1 MTQAPLPYTLDE
13 TKHPTLGLIVLQ
25 ADETIEQD
33 FRRLFAPDLCK
44 LHITRVPSAPVHTP
58 ASIAAM
64 ATDLPAAARLMPTA
78 ASFASVAYACTSG
91 TAHIGA
97 ARVHALIKEA
107 TGAATATD
115 PMTATHAALRAV
127 GAKRVAVVSPYTSDI
142 AAPLTAGL
150 DASGFTLSDVAT
162 FDEAVEAN
170 VVRIS
175 ANSLIAAAEHIASQA
190 PTDAVFLS
198 CTNLQTLDIIA
209 PLEARLG
216 VPVISSNLAL
226 AWHMAR
232 LSDVQFHELGQL
244 SNAALEK

>member
-1 MTQAPLPYTLDE
+1 MTQAPLPYTLDK
-13 TKHPTLGLIVLQ
+13 TIQPTLGLIVLQ
-25 ADETIEQD
+25 ADETIEHD
-33 FRRLFAPDLCK
+33 FRRMFTPNACK
-44 LHITRVPSAPVHTP
+44 LHITRVPSAPVHTH

-64 ATDLPAAARLMPTA
+64 ATDLPAAARLMPNA
-78 ASFASVAYACTSG
+78 AIFASVAYACTSG

-97 ARVHALIKEA
+97 VRVHDLIKDA

-127 GAKRVAVVSPYTSDI
+127 DAKKVAVVSPYTSDI
-142 AAPLTAGL
+142 AAPLTEGLEAAGMAL
-150 DASGFTLSDVAT
+150 TSVAT

-175 ANSLIAAAEHIASQA
+175 ANSLIAAAEHVALQA

-226 AWHMAR
+226 GWHMAR
-232 LSDVQFHELGQL
+232 LSGVSVEHFGRL
-244 SNAALEK
+244 SDAALKE